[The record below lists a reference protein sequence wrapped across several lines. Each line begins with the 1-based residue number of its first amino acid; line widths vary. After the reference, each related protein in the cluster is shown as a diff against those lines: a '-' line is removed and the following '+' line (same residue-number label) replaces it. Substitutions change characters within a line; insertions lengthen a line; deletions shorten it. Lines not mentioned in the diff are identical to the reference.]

1 MLKPRPSSVEIAKR
15 LTKFLVSSTLP
26 KSRHLTSFP
35 VLSSNL
41 NQAKNYHNNVAE
53 GHHHRH
59 LSSASSTAA
68 PKVIMTPP
76 SSVISDEEDN
86 SKFLVFLN

>member
-1 MLKPRPSSVEIAKR
+1 MLKPRSSSVEIAKR
-15 LTKFLVSSTLP
+15 LTKFLVSSPLP

-41 NQAKNYHNNVAE
+41 NPTTSYHNNVTKN
-53 GHHHRH
+53 HHHRH
-59 LSSASSTAA
+59 LSSASSTPA
-68 PKVIMTPP
+68 PKVVMTPP

-86 SKFLVFLN
+86 SKFLVFG